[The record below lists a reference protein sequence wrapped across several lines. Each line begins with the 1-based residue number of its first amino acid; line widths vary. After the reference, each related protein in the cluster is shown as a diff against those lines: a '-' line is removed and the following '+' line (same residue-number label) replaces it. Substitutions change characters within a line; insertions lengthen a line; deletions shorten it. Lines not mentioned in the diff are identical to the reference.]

1 MKSKA
6 ISTLTSI
13 AAAFCGVI
21 VLAGYASAQ
30 EAMQPVEV
38 VYEHRHDTSLALR
51 DMFPAVYHETASR
64 PGVGASAAV
73 QAAGTALTSSGGLVA
88 ITTVWNFDGISHTG
102 WSSPDTNGAV
112 GATQFVQWVNTQY
125 AVYSKSTGAKVFGP
139 AQGSSIFT
147 GFGGLCETNNGGDV
161 IAQYDKAAGRWLMTQ
176 RAVQPAGPFYQC
188 VAVSATSDATGAW
201 HRYAFVLTSNYPDYP
216 KLGVWPDA
224 YYITI
229 NRQNPTTFARIGGLV
244 CALNRSAMLAGTS
257 ATAQCA
263 NLSSNAFS
271 LLPSDL
277 DGATPPPS
285 GSPNYLLALGVGA
298 LNLWKFHV
306 DWVIPANSN
315 VTGPT
320 GIKVANFQ
328 QGCKGGVCIPQ
339 PGTTQ
344 LLDSLGDRLMYRLAY
359 RNFGSHESMVATH
372 SYATGSGTVGI
383 RWYEIQNPGG
393 NPPTV
398 YQTGNFTPDTTTYRW
413 LGSMAMDKVGD
424 IAVGYSVSGKSV
436 NPGIRFAG
444 RVPSDGLGNLEA
456 ESTIIAGTGVQ
467 NGSNSNWGDYS
478 SMSIDPANDCTFWY
492 TNEYYKTTGNG
503 TWNTRIFAFKF
514 PGCN

>member
-1 MKSKA
+1 MMKSNA
-6 ISTLTSI
+6 IKVATLI
-13 AAAFCGVI
+13 AAILCSGI
-21 VLAGYASAQ
+21 VSARYASAQ
-30 EAMQPVEV
+30 SAVQPVEV
-38 VYEHRHDTSLALR
+38 VYEYHHDTSLALR
-51 DMFPAVYHETASR
+51 DMFPAAYHDMANRQAAEN
-64 PGVGASAAV
+64 SAA
-73 QAAGTALTSSGGLVA
+73 ASPIDAELSPTAGLATL
-88 ITTVWNFDGISHTG
+88 TTVRNFDGISHTG

-125 AVYSKSTGAKVFGP
+125 AVYSKSTGAKIFGP
-139 AQGSSIFT
+139 AQGSTIFS
-147 GFGGLCETNNGGDV
+147 GFGGLCQTSNGGDI
-161 IAQYDKAAGRWLMTQ
+161 IAQYDKAAGRWIMSQ
-176 RAVQPAGPFYQC
+176 RAVQPGGPFYQC
-188 VAVSATSDATGAW
+188 VAVSATSDATGSW

-229 NRQNPTTFARIGGLV
+229 NQQNPTTFAWIGGLA
-244 CALNRSAMLAGTS
+244 CALNRSAMLAGTA

-263 NLSSNAFS
+263 SLSSNAFS

-285 GSPNYLLALGVGA
+285 GAPNYLLALGAGA

-306 DWVIPANSN
+306 DWLHPANTN
-315 VTGPT
+315 ITGPT
-320 GIKVANFQ
+320 SIKVANFQ
-328 QGCKGGVCIPQ
+328 QACRGGVCIPQ
-339 PGTTQ
+339 PGTAQ

-359 RNFGSHESMVATH
+359 RNFGSHESIVATH

-393 NPPTV
+393 SPPVV
-398 YQTGNFTPDTTTYRW
+398 YQTGNFVPDATTYRW
-413 LGSMAMDKVGD
+413 LGSIAMDKFGD

-436 NPGIRFAG
+436 SPGLRFAG
-444 RVPSDGLGNLEA
+444 RVPSDALGKLEA
-456 ESTIIAGTGVQ
+456 EATIIAGTGIQ
-467 NGSNSNWGDYS
+467 TGSNNWGDYS
-478 SMSIDPANDCTFWY
+478 SMSIDPVNDCTFWY